1 MTDILALQFRANRAG
16 YVHGPRSREAI
27 KAQALLEQ
35 AVLDEMKRIKYK
47 PRVRVPAETV
57 RYAHQ

>member
-1 MTDILALQFRANRAG
+1 MTDIVALQFRAKRAG
-16 YVHGPRSREAI
+16 YVHGPQSREAI

-47 PRVRVPAETV
+47 PRVRVQAKTERRV
-57 RYAHQ
+57 